1 MKRND
6 ESPNKDSKKNEVNYI
21 EKNKGEETNEE
32 NNRIDKENKIYNE
45 EQKIP
50 YYEQYNKE
58 YIKTKEYT
66 ELSQNQIKN
75 FDKIPKE
82 KEKNK
87 KRECDIR
94 KAAALLAEMEE
105 EGDKEE
111 AWSIKSRIIK
121 DFKENDLQEDENK
134 KIGY

>member
-6 ESPNKDSKKNEVNYI
+6 DSPNKDSKKNEVNYI

-50 YYEQYNKE
+50 SYEQYNKE

-66 ELSQNQIKN
+66 ELSQN
-75 FDKIPKE
+75 
-82 KEKNK
+82 
-87 KRECDIR
+87 
-94 KAAALLAEMEE
+94 
-105 EGDKEE
+105 
-111 AWSIKSRIIK
+111 
-121 DFKENDLQEDENK
+121 
-134 KIGY
+134 